1 MIAKKLTV
9 VARIVAKPGMGNVVN
24 EALMKLVSPTRN
36 EAGCLNYD
44 LHRSADDPD
53 LFMFYENWASRKD
66 LNEHLEMPYLK
77 EFLGRAGEL
86 LAKPVEITFWDMIS
100 DLGKS

>member
-1 MIAKKLTV
+1 MTDNKVTV
-9 VARIVAKPGMGNVVN
+9 VARILAKPGMGDVVK
-24 EALMKLVSPTRN
+24 EALMKLVPLTRK

-53 LFMFYENWASRKD
+53 LFMFYENWSSRKD

-77 EFLGRAGEL
+77 EFLGRAGEI
-86 LAKPVEITFWDMIS
+86 LAKPVEIIFWDMIS